1 MLYREPVVRSSDQR
15 SGGAGLRAAGV
26 QRTRHSVVAAVREH
40 LIEAGYHGLSLEQVA
55 EDAGITRVTIYR
67 QFGSKLGLLQAVADD
82 LSERGQ
88 AAERLGAA
96 AALPDASTAL
106 RSLVI
111 ELCRFWD
118 TDPPLFRRMVSL
130 AAVDPE
136 ARQVIESR
144 EQWRYDGISTLT
156 GRLADEGRL
165 RAPFG
170 KDQAIATIVAI
181 TSFPSCDQIASAL
194 GVSFTELP
202 GLLLPL
208 LSAVLDLEPPSIA
221 ALSSPASDL
230 LQHDQ

>member
-1 MLYREPVVRSSDQR
+1 MRER
-15 SGGAGLRAAGV
+15 
-26 QRTRHSVVAAVREH
+26 

-82 LSERGQ
+82 LTERAQ
-88 AAERLGAA
+88 ATERLGAA

-106 RSLVI
+106 RSLVA

-136 ARQVIESR
+136 ARQVLETR
-144 EQWRYDGISTLT
+144 EQWRYDGLNTVTS
-156 GRLADEGRL
+156 RLADEGRL
-165 RAPFG
+165 RVPFG
-170 KDQAIATIVAI
+170 QDQAIATIAAV
-181 TSFPSCDQIASAL
+181 TSFPACDQIASTL

-208 LSAVLDLEPPSIA
+208 LSSVLDLKPPSPVTTGGPE
-221 ALSSPASDL
+221 SP
-230 LQHDQ
+230 

>member
-1 MLYREPVVRSSDQR
+1 MLYRELVAKSSDQR
-15 SGGAGLRAAGV
+15 SAGVGLRAAGV
-26 QRTRHSVVAAVREH
+26 QRTRHSVVAAVRER

-82 LSERGQ
+82 LTERGQ

-96 AALPDASTAL
+96 VALPDASTAL
-106 RSLVI
+106 RSLVA

-136 ARQVIESR
+136 ARQVIETR
-144 EQWRYDGISTLT
+144 EQWRYDGINTLT
-156 GRLADEGRL
+156 SRLADEGRL

-170 KDQAIATIVAI
+170 KDQAIATIVAV
-181 TSFPSCDQIASAL
+181 TSFPACDQIASTL

-208 LSAVLDLEPPSIA
+208 LSAVLDLKPPGPA
-221 ALSSPASDL
+221 ELS
-230 LQHDQ
+230 

>member
-1 MLYREPVVRSSDQR
+1 VVLAARER
-15 SGGAGLRAAGV
+15 
-26 QRTRHSVVAAVREH
+26 

-82 LSERGQ
+82 LTERGR

-96 AALPDASTAL
+96 VALPEASTAF
-106 RSLVI
+106 RSVVI

-136 ARQVIESR
+136 ARQVIETR
-144 EQWRYDGISTLT
+144 EQWRYDGITTLI
-156 GRLADEGRL
+156 GQLADQGRL

-170 KDQAIATIVAI
+170 KDQAIATIAAV
-181 TSFPSCDQIASAL
+181 TSFPACDQIASTL
-194 GVSFTELP
+194 GMSFIELP
-202 GLLLPL
+202 ELLLPTL
-208 LSAVLDLEPPSIA
+208 GAIVDLKPPA
-221 ALSSPASDL
+221 PAGL
-230 LQHDQ
+230 P